1 LLWRLAENDNAAMEA
16 EPPKADLPKRKCRR
30 FQFRLRTL
38 LLFVMICAIP
48 CAWLGWQLERQR
60 LDREIRSRLR
70 VLGRAFH
77 EFNTSHGA
85 MPPAAIFSRAGKP
98 LLSWRVAILP
108 LVGEGPLYDQ
118 FKFDE
123 PWDSPH
129 NLLLLAK
136 MPAVYAPLRGPTPKQ
151 PYSTYYQ
158 VFTGSDAPF
167 NINAGAVVG
176 KDSKLEGPLGPKL
189 SDFSDGTSQTFLIVE
204 SSEGV
209 PWTKPAD
216 IMYDAAKPLPELG
229 FGDRFYLVLA
239 DASAHFIKKSIPEAF
254 IRGGI
259 TPHGQPVGRPWD
271 GNEGQPREPIL
282 ISDQRT
288 VLDEE

>member
-1 LLWRLAENDNAAMEA
+1 LPGLKPTGDNAAMEEQSSA
-16 EPPKADLPKRKCRR
+16 NPPKRKRR
-30 FQFRLRTL
+30 WYQFSLRAL
-38 LLFVMICAIP
+38 LLFVLICAIP
-48 CAWLGWQLERQR
+48 CAWLGWRLERER
-60 LDREIRSRLR
+60 LDREIRSRLTL
-70 VLGRAFH
+70 LGRAFH
-77 EFNTSHGA
+77 QFEASKGA

-136 MPAVYAPLRGPTPKQ
+136 MPAIYAPLRGPTPKQ
-151 PYSTYYQ
+151 PHSTYYQ
-158 VFTGSDAPF
+158 VFTGTDAPF

-176 KDSKLEGPLGPKL
+176 KDGQLEGPLGPKL
-189 SDFSDGTSQTFLIVE
+189 VDFSDGTGQTFLIVE
-204 SSEGV
+204 SSEAV

-229 FGDRFYLVLA
+229 FSDRFYLVLA
-239 DASAHFIKKSIPEAF
+239 DASAHFIKTSIPEAF

-259 TPHGQPVGRPWD
+259 TPHGQPVGGPWD
-271 GNEGQPREPIL
+271 RNEGQSREAIL
-282 ISDQRT
+282 ISDERT
-288 VLDEE
+288 VLDQE